1 MLNDVHVKKTMK
13 SAVQSIRKEAQ
24 GCKLIMDGFWSYIS
38 PDLFAFCE
46 WLFLGEDAPEG
57 LVPEGYVY
65 NLYYDDTNIE
75 ETCCLRYPHLS
86 DCEHGIRKF
95 LQSE

>member
-1 MLNDVHVKKTMK
+1 
-13 SAVQSIRKEAQ
+13 
-24 GCKLIMDGFWSYIS
+24 MDGFWSYIS

-65 NLYYDDTNIE
+65 NHYYDDTNIE

-86 DCEHGIRKF
+86 DCEHGIRKI
-95 LQSE
+95 LQSLKITISLALN